1 MNYSFNII
9 EEYQSLSSE
18 IQHEI
23 LTKLKVLQFAKNEFL
38 LKKGEVCKGIY
49 IIEKGCCRTYL
60 ENAGKEIT
68 TSLSIDKNIICSA
81 YSYLS
86 QTPSDEYIQTLED
99 TVCYF
104 ISYKNIHK
112 LLEKYVEFNVF
123 VRKIYES
130 LLINE
135 ISLLNSIRTKSAL
148 ERYELFMEKTPKL
161 LQRVPLGHL
170 ATFLG
175 MSKETLSRMR
185 SQI

>member
-9 EEYQSLSSE
+9 EEYKSLSPN
-18 IQHEI
+18 IQADI
-23 LTKLKVLQFAKNEFL
+23 LAKLKILEFAKHDFL

-60 ENAGKEIT
+60 EEGGREIT
-68 TSLSIDKNIICSA
+68 TSFGIDTNIICSA

-86 QTPSDEYIQTLED
+86 QTVSEEYIQTLED
-99 TVCYF
+99 TFCYF
-104 ISYKNIHK
+104 ISYKSIQS

-135 ISLLNSIRTKSAL
+135 INLLNSIRTKSAL
-148 ERYELFMEKTPKL
+148 ERYELFMEKTPKI
-161 LQRVPLGHL
+161 LQRVPLSHL
-170 ATFLG
+170 ASFLG

-185 SQI
+185 SKI

>member
-18 IQHEI
+18 IQDEI
-23 LTKLKVLQFAKNEFL
+23 LKKLKVLQFTKNDFL
-38 LKKGEVCKGIY
+38 LKKGEICAGIY

-60 ENAGKEIT
+60 ESGGKEIT
-68 TSLSIDKNIICSA
+68 TSFSIDRNITCSA

-86 QTPSDEYIQTLED
+86 QTASDEYIQTLED
-99 TVCYF
+99 TLCYYV
-104 ISYKNIHK
+104 SYTDIQL

-135 ISLLNSIRTKSAL
+135 INLLNSIRTKSAL
-148 ERYELFMEKTPKL
+148 ERYELFMEKTPKI
-161 LQRVPLGHL
+161 LQRVPLSHL

-185 SQI
+185 GKI

>member
-9 EEYQSLSSE
+9 EEYRSLSLE
-18 IQHEI
+18 TQQDI
-23 LTKLKVLQFAKNEFL
+23 LTKLKILQFAKNEYL
-38 LKKGEVCKGIY
+38 LKKGDVCKGIY
-49 IIEKGCCRTYL
+49 IIEQGCCRTYL

-86 QTPSDEYIQTLED
+86 QTPSDEHIQTLED

-104 ISYKNIHK
+104 ISHKNIHE
-112 LLEKYVEFNVF
+112 LLEKHVEFNVF

-130 LLINE
+130 LLVNE
-135 ISLLNSIRTKSAL
+135 INLLNTIRTKSAL

-161 LQRVPLGHL
+161 LQRVPLSHL